1 MQAIVHSTYGISS
14 LALTDQPAPLP
25 RPGEVL
31 IRVAGAGVDRG
42 VWHLVTGRP
51 LLMRL
56 GTGLFQP
63 RNTGVGTEVSGTV
76 EAIGEG
82 VTRFRLGDP
91 VFGVGRNT
99 FAELA
104 VAQEDNLAPAPE
116 SVPLADAAAL
126 PVSARTALQA
136 VRTAGVGEGARVLVL
151 GASGGVGAH
160 AVQIAVA
167 RGGEVT
173 AVCSAAKAS
182 RVLGLGAA
190 RALDYLGEE
199 SAVVAAGPY
208 DAIIDTGGNR
218 PAGQLVTLLAR
229 GGSAVIVGGE
239 QAGTALLGGLSRQ
252 LIAPLVGLV
261 CHRRLVPL
269 VAITSAT
276 DLIELVG
283 LVESGQLRP
292 VVDRR
297 LPLGRAAEALKLL
310 ASGAVTGKLVLE
322 IS

>member
-31 IRVAGAGVDRG
+31 VRVAGAGVDRG

-63 RNTGVGTEVSGTV
+63 RNTGVGIEVSGTV
-76 EAIGEG
+76 EAVGEG
-82 VTRFRLGDP
+82 VTRFRLDDR
-91 VFGVGRNT
+91 VFGVGRST

-104 VAQEDNLAPAPE
+104 VAQEGNLAPAPE
-116 SVPLADAAAL
+116 SIPLADAAAL
-126 PVSARTALQA
+126 PVSALTALQA
-136 VRTAGVGEGARVLVL
+136 VRAAEIGDGAQVLVL
-151 GASGGVGAH
+151 GASGGVGTH

-167 RGGEVT
+167 RGAEVT
-173 AVCSAAKAS
+173 AVCSTRKAP
-182 RVLGLGAA
+182 RVLELGVT
-190 RALDYLGEE
+190 RVLDYLGEE

-218 PAGQLVTLLAR
+218 PASQLTGLLAR

-239 QAGTALLGGLSRQ
+239 QAGTALLGGFSRQ

-261 CHRRLVPL
+261 GRRRLVSL
-269 VAITSAT
+269 VSVTSAA

-292 VVDRR
+292 VVDQR
-297 LPLGRAAEALKLL
+297 LPLARAGEALNLL
-310 ASGAVTGKLVLE
+310 ASGAVTGKLVLQVD
-322 IS
+322 

>member
-31 IRVAGAGVDRG
+31 VRVAGAGVDRG

-51 LLMRL
+51 LLVRL

-63 RNTGVGTEVSGTV
+63 RNTGVGAEVSGSV
-76 EAIGEG
+76 EAVGEG
-82 VTRFRLGDP
+82 VTRFRLGDR
-91 VFGVGRNT
+91 VFGVGRST

-116 SVPLADAAAL
+116 SIPLADAAAL
-126 PVSARTALQA
+126 PVSALTALQA
-136 VRTAGVGEGARVLVL
+136 VRAAGLSEGAQVLVL

-167 RGGEVT
+167 CGAEVT
-173 AVCSAAKAS
+173 AVCSAPKAP
-182 RVLGLGAA
+182 RVLELGAT
-190 RALDYLGEE
+190 RVLDYLGEE

-218 PAGQLVTLLAR
+218 PASQLAGLLAR

-239 QAGTALLGGLSRQ
+239 QAGTALLGGFSRQ

-261 CHRRLVPL
+261 GRRRLVPL
-269 VAITSAT
+269 VSMTTSA

-292 VVDRR
+292 VVDQRF
-297 LPLGRAAEALKLL
+297 PLARAAEALNLL
-310 ASGAVTGKLVLE
+310 ASGAVTGKLVLQVD
-322 IS
+322 